1 MNYKKLLKILIYI
14 ILIPLIIVVGIIL
27 FKDRKYNFISIII
40 LILALIPPF
49 LNFEKKDSKTKE
61 LIIIAV
67 MSALSVLGRIIFA
80 PIPAF
85 KPITAIVII
94 TAIAF
99 GSEAGF
105 LTGAISALASNF
117 IFGQGPWTPFQM
129 FCWGMIGLITG
140 LIFRNLK
147 KEKINYI
154 LLVIIGLISGV
165 FYSLL
170 IDVWTTIS
178 FDGVFNIKR
187 YLLYISSSIPFMVT
201 YAVSNVIFLVILTKP
216 ILQKCN
222 RIKIKYELFTNKENI
237 NEK

>member
-1 MNYKKLLKILIYI
+1 MQYKKLLKFIIYLIF
-14 ILIPLIIVVGIIL
+14 IPLTIFLGILL
-27 FKDRKYNFISIII
+27 FKDRKYNLISIII

-49 LNFEKKDSKTKE
+49 INFEKKETKTKE

-67 MSALSVLGRIIFA
+67 MSALSVLGRLIFA

-99 GSEAGF
+99 GPEAGF
-105 LTGAISALASNF
+105 LTGALSALCSNF

-129 FCWGMIGLITG
+129 FCWGFIGLIVG
-140 LIFRNLK
+140 FIYQNK
-147 KEKINYI
+147 NMEKINYI
-154 LLVIIGLISGV
+154 LLSIIGFLSGI

-178 FDGVFNIKR
+178 FDGIFNLKR
-187 YLLYISSSIPFMVT
+187 YLFYISSSLPFMAI
-201 YAVSNVIFLVILTKP
+201 YAVSNIIFLFILTKP
-216 ILQKCN
+216 ILTKCN
-222 RIKIKYELFTNKENI
+222 RIKIKYELFSNKGNI
-237 NEK
+237 NEN